1 MLMSIQP
8 IVSSASVMCAPHTH
22 NRNFCRHLQN
32 LAHLESSK
40 KLWLWRDPRAQPKS
54 PKTKVSLCEPLRP
67 MLPSHALLGWRPNG
81 NGLRQTQLS
90 QSPLRQFIETKKL
103 IITMNRV
110 VLVNTF
116 LNLTSLQFLIS
127 FKQLLLRLPPQRFTL
142 QWKIPNSIHS
152 GIKLDLKKL
161 VFVFFFGILPL
172 NAKLNIIS
180 DFGFWCSDP
189 PCKND

>member
-1 MLMSIQP
+1 MSIQL

-22 NRNFCRHLQN
+22 TRSFRRCSRNLTR
-32 LAHLESSK
+32 LESSK
-40 KLWLWRDPRAQPKS
+40 KLRLWRDPRARPKS

-81 NGLRQTQLS
+81 DGLRQTQLS
-90 QSPLRQFIETKKL
+90 QSPLRQFIETKKIDQYHEPSCL
-103 IITMNRV
+103 GKHFFELHFTSFFDFVQTTSPEITSSD
-110 VLVNTF
+110 
-116 LNLTSLQFLIS
+116 NLS
-127 FKQLLLRLPPQRFTL
+127 FSE
-142 QWKIPNSIHS
+142 IPNSIHS

-161 VFVFFFGILPL
+161 VFVVFFGILPL

-189 PCKND
+189 PCNND